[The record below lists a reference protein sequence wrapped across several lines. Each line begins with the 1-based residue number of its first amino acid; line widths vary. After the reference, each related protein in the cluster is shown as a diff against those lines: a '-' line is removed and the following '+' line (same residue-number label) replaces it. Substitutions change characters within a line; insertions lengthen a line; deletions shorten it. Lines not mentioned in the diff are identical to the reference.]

1 MKELSKELS
10 IEEKARRYD
19 EAFRIAQEL
28 YNNPHSS
35 DIGKEWICSVFPEL
49 KENTCLEKQCEKKY
63 SDKVEPKFHVGD
75 TMRTLQEA
83 ADGYTDGMPVV
94 VSIDKEY
101 YHCTNELIAIK
112 DQDNYEFP
120 PINMKQKPANKVEPK
135 FHVGDW
141 IIQENIGVYKVI
153 EICESWY
160 EVVDNK
166 DKHYSIGF
174 DKEYMCRPWTIE
186 DAKNGDALVA
196 SDGSIFLFAGVDD
209 CACKYYAALTTDNN
223 IEINKDVERKY
234 WETSRAVYPATKE
247 QRYILFQ
254 KIKEAGYNQSSRF
267 K

>member
-10 IEEKARRYD
+10 IEEKACRYD

-35 DIGKEWICSVFPEL
+35 DIGKEWICAVFPEV

-63 SDKVEPKFHVGD
+63 SD
-75 TMRTLQEA
+75 
-83 ADGYTDGMPVV
+83 
-94 VSIDKEY
+94 
-101 YHCTNELIAIK
+101 
-112 DQDNYEFP
+112 
-120 PINMKQKPANKVEPK
+120 KVEPK

-234 WETSRAVYPATKE
+234 WETSRAIYPATKE